1 MACLVTS
8 WLCTGGS
15 IYLGPAD
22 LAAASRQWH
31 TYTSWRRLVSQV
43 QPAQHRQAE
52 LGFGEAL
59 PSLTPAQEE
68 LVREAL
74 ESTAAKRMQPRDPA
88 AVSVDVDMD
97 ALTSLIND
105 LREER
110 SECSGASYAKV

>member
-1 MACLVTS
+1 
-8 WLCTGGS
+8 
-15 IYLGPAD
+15 
-22 LAAASRQWH
+22 
-31 TYTSWRRLVSQV
+31 V
-43 QPAQHRQAE
+43 QPAQHQQVD
-52 LGFGEAL
+52 FGGAL

-74 ESTAAKRMQPRDPA
+74 ESTAAKRTRPRDPA

-110 SECSGASYAKV
+110 SECSGASYAKVTYRLGVSCCPSSASCAGACLGARGLEHEVALACGFG